1 MITMKMKMAGTQGSC
16 SEKGMRLQLWSGND
30 IGKDTAGESLLYNM
44 AYAPVGVGGQPKVFK
59 QAVED
64 DTVSFVFSPTKLTA
78 DKTAHCS
85 PYTCRLHSVL
95 STQYSLLTTIY
106 PLLTADHSLLTTHYS
121 LLPIHYSL
129 LTTHYSQLTT
139 HYSLL
144 TTH

>member
-64 DTVSFVFSPTKLTA
+64 DTVSFFSSPTKLTA
-78 DKTAHCS
+78 YATTHCS

-95 STQYSLLTTIY
+95 STQYSVL
-106 PLLTADHSLLTTHYS
+106 S
-121 LLPIHYSL
+121 
-129 LTTHYSQLTT
+129 T

-144 TTH
+144 TTHCLLLTTHYHLPTTHC